1 MTTTTLNWPLQNL
14 RSARAGARPGD
25 GTVRSLLD
33 GEIFVNQADNVICML
48 SANGVMQTFYQ
59 LNAAGLAGL
68 AAVLP
73 TTDPGVLNAPWN
85 NQGVLTFSGY
95 GLSA

>member
-1 MTTTTLNWPLQNL
+1 
-14 RSARAGARPGD
+14 
-25 GTVRSLLD
+25 
-33 GEIFVNQADNVICML
+33 ML